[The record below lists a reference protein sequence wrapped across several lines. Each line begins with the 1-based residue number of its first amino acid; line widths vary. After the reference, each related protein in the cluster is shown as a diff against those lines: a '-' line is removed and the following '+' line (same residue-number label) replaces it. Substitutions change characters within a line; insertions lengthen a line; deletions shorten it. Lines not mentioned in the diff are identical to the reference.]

1 MTVKI
6 VQLNENNLDIL
17 DHYDED
23 IFDGKV
29 VPHRLAAALR
39 EPNHILLA
47 AIIDGVVI
55 GQVLAVIHRH
65 PDKPT
70 ELYIDDLAVSE
81 RVQRRGIAT
90 RMLEELFVIGRQSG
104 CEEVWV
110 ATEPDNEPAKKF
122 YASLSLTPRD
132 AVVFEGDVPNTDL

>member
-1 MTVKI
+1 MTVEI
-6 VQLNENNLDIL
+6 IQLNESNIDILNNL
-17 DHYDED
+17 DED
-23 IFDGKV
+23 IFDEKI
-29 VPHRLAAALR
+29 VPQRLSALLS
-39 EPNHILLA
+39 EPHQILLVA
-47 AIIDGVVI
+47 VIEGVVV

-81 RVQRRGIAT
+81 KVQRRGIAT
-90 RMLEELFVIGRQSG
+90 RLLEELFLIGISKG

-122 YASLSLTPRD
+122 YRSLNLSTRT
-132 AVVFEGDVPNTDL
+132 AVVFEGNLPNTA

>member
-6 VQLNENNLDIL
+6 IQLDESNMDIL
-17 DHYDED
+17 NNFDED
-23 IFDGKV
+23 IFDEKI
-29 VPHRLAAALR
+29 VPHRLSAMLSDQ
-39 EPNHILLA
+39 NHIMLV
-47 AIIDGVVI
+47 AIVENVVI

-81 RVQRRGIAT
+81 IVRRRGIAT
-90 RMLEELFVIGRQSG
+90 RLLEELFKIGIKRG

-110 ATEPDNEPAKKF
+110 AAEPDNEPAKKF
-122 YASLSLTPRD
+122 YSSLHLSTRK
-132 AVVFEGDVPNTDL
+132 AVVFEGNLPNAG